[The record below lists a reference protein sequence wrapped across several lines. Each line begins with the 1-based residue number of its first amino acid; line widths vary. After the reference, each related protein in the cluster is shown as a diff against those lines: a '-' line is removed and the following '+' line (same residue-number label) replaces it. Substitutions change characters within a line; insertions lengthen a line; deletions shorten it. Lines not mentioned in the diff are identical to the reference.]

1 MSDKSKLS
9 YYFLKKPD
17 NLVQESNS
25 TPQRTTT
32 NSEIVNINE
41 TIVLTEFLDASSP
54 LSSSTSLI
62 LHDLSEI
69 YENSSTTTANR
80 PPTATIPTTTTSTP
94 TAATPTSTTTTAAH
108 EYDLLNNISIN
119 DSSKRDPGRGP
130 TYAKDFLLLG
140 PYQPNI
146 KFPTINRRHFCY
158 TWFQLYKWLEFSE
171 MTKRAYCF
179 VCRYAYSEGQ
189 SEKGFTV
196 DGYNNWPVAIAK
208 FNKHQATVSHKY
220 ANDLWVNAVKNHKNN
235 NDVAEQLN
243 RQHEK
248 QTSENRLYLQEIIR
262 TVLFLA
268 RQGLALRGHRED
280 EESENKGNKSIRK
293 S

>member
-80 PPTATIPTTTTSTP
+80 PPTATIPTITTSTP
-94 TAATPTSTTTTAAH
+94 TAAH

-235 NDVAEQLN
+235 NDIAKQLN

-268 RQGLALRGHRED
+268 RQGLALRDHRED
-280 EESENKGNKSIRK
+280 
-293 S
+293 